1 MDGSVRRR
9 FTRLPGSSGGCW
21 LLMLTLTLP
30 LFLLGASLYGPA
42 PISLQDAWHILFAP
56 GAADACG
63 NTDVYQRIIWSLRMP
78 RALLA
83 AVAGAGL
90 ALAGTLLQ
98 SLTRNPLADPWVL
111 GISSGAGVGAVLVLV
126 LGVGGGLLSVS
137 GGAFIGAAGAFA
149 LVLLLG
155 GRALHAESSLFILA
169 GVAVTQLL
177 SALTSLI
184 TLWQADANTTR
195 GVMFWLLGSFSDAR
209 WPQVALIALLL
220 VVALLI
226 CWMKAGELDALAFG
240 GLTAASLGVAVV
252 PLKLLLYV
260 ITMALTAVI
269 VAFSG
274 AVGFIGLTVPHVA
287 RLLVGP
293 RHRLLLPA
301 SALCGA
307 LFAVAADTLARTL
320 FAPRELPVGVLTALL
335 GVPVFLALLYR
346 KINA

>member
-1 MDGSVRRR
+1 MDGSVRRGAR
-9 FTRLPGSSGGCW
+9 RSGDW
-21 LLMLTLTLP
+21 LCMLALALP
-30 LFLLGASLYGPA
+30 LFLLAASLYGPA
-42 PISLQDAWHILFAP
+42 PISLHDAWRILSAP
-56 GAADACG
+56 GAANAEDG
-63 NTDVYQRIIWSLRMP
+63 SEIYQRIIWSLRMP

-90 ALAGTLLQ
+90 ALAGTVLQ

-126 LGVGGGLLSVS
+126 LGLGGGLLSVS

-149 LVLLLG
+149 LVLLLA
-155 GRALHAESSLFILA
+155 GRSLNAESSLFILA

-184 TLWQADANTTR
+184 TLWQADANATR

-209 WPQVALIALLL
+209 WSQVGLCALLL
-220 VVALLI
+220 AAALAV

-240 GLTAASLGVAVV
+240 GLTAASLGVAVA
-252 PLKLLLYV
+252 PLKLLLYG

-320 FAPRELPVGVLTALL
+320 FEPRELPVGVLTALL

>member
-1 MDGSVRRR
+1 MIRRL
-9 FTRLPGSSGGCW
+9 LPGREAGW
-21 LLMLTLTLP
+21 LLLLAAALP
-30 LFLLGASLYGPA
+30 LALLGATLSGPA
-42 PISLQDAWHILFAP
+42 PIAWHDAWRIVF
-56 GAADACG
+56 GVSGSAATDAE
-63 NTDVYQRIIWSLRMP
+63 VYQRIIWSLRMP

-83 AVAGAGL
+83 A
-90 ALAGTLLQ
+90 LAGTVLQ

-111 GISSGAGVGAVLVLV
+111 GISSGAGVGAVTVLV
-126 LGVGGGLLSVS
+126 LGLGGGLLSVS
-137 GGAFIGAAGAFA
+137 GGAFIGALGAFA
-149 LVLLLG
+149 LVMLLA
-155 GRALHAESSLFILA
+155 GRSLQGESTLFILA

-184 TLWQADANTTR
+184 TLWQADANATR

-209 WPQVALIALLL
+209 WPQVGLCGLALAAALLL
-220 VVALLI
+220 
-226 CWMKAGELDALAFG
+226 CWLRAGELDALAFG
-240 GLTAASLGVAVV
+240 GVTAASLGVAVA

-260 ITMALTAVI
+260 VTTALTAAI

-287 RLLVGP
+287 RRLVGS

-335 GVPVFLALLYR
+335 GVPVFLLLLYR
-346 KINA
+346 KVNA

>member
-1 MDGSVRRR
+1 
-9 FTRLPGSSGGCW
+9 
-21 LLMLTLTLP
+21 MLALALA

-42 PISLQDAWHILFAP
+42 PISLHDAWRILSAP
-56 GAADACG
+56 GAANADG
-63 NTDVYQRIIWSLRMP
+63 GSEIYQRIIWSLRLP

-90 ALAGTLLQ
+90 ALAGTVLQ
-98 SLTRNPLADPWVL
+98 SLTRNPLADPWIL

-126 LGVGGGLLSVS
+126 LGLGGGLLSVS

-149 LVLLLG
+149 LVLLLA
-155 GRALHAESSLFILA
+155 GRSLNAESSLFILA

-184 TLWQADANTTR
+184 TLWQADANATR

-209 WPQVALIALLL
+209 WSQVGLCTLLL
-220 VVALLI
+220 AAALAI
-226 CWMKAGELDALAFG
+226 CWLKAGELDALAFG
-240 GLTAASLGVAVV
+240 GLTAASLGVAVA
-252 PLKLLLYV
+252 PLKLLLYG

-293 RHRLLLPA
+293 RHRVLLPA

-320 FAPRELPVGVLTALL
+320 FEPRELPVGVLTALL

>member
-1 MDGSVRRR
+1 MAGHL
-9 FTRLPGSSGGCW
+9 LPGRAGGR
-21 LLMLTLTLP
+21 LLLLALALP
-30 LFLLGASLYGPA
+30 LALLGASLCGPA
-42 PISLQDAWHILFAP
+42 PISLHDAWRMLIGPEPH
-56 GAADACG
+56 DAG
-63 NTDVYQRIIWSLRMP
+63 VYQRIMWSLRMP

-90 ALAGTLLQ
+90 ALAGTILQ

-126 LGVGGGLLSVS
+126 LGLGGGLLSIS
-137 GGAFIGAAGAFA
+137 GGAFLGAIGAFA
-149 LVLLLG
+149 LVMLLA
-155 GRALHAESSLFILA
+155 GRSLRAESTLFILA

-184 TLWQADANTTR
+184 TLWQADANATR

-209 WPQVALIALLL
+209 WPQVQLCALAAALWL
-220 VVALLI
+220 
-226 CWMKAGELDALAFG
+226 CWLRAGELDALALG
-240 GLTAASLGVAVV
+240 GLTAASLGVAVA

-260 ITMALTAVI
+260 ATTALTAAI

-346 KINA
+346 KVNA

>member
-1 MDGSVRRR
+1 MSRRL
-9 FTRLPGSSGGCW
+9 LPGREAGW
-21 LLMLTLTLP
+21 LLLLAAALP
-30 LFLLGASLYGPA
+30 LALLGATLSGPA
-42 PISLQDAWHILFAP
+42 PIAWRDAWRIVLGVSG
-56 GAADACG
+56 GAQTDAE
-63 NTDVYQRIIWSLRMP
+63 VYQRIIWSLRMP

-83 AVAGAGL
+83 A
-90 ALAGTLLQ
+90 
-98 SLTRNPLADPWVL
+98 LADPWVL
-111 GISSGAGVGAVLVLV
+111 GISSGAGVGAVTVLV
-126 LGVGGGLLSVS
+126 LGLGGGLLSVS
-137 GGAFIGAAGAFA
+137 GGAFIGALAAFA
-149 LVLLLG
+149 LVMLLA
-155 GRALHAESSLFILA
+155 GRSLQGESTLFILA

-184 TLWQADANTTR
+184 TLWQADANATR

-209 WPQVALIALLL
+209 WPQVGLCGLALAATLLL
-220 VVALLI
+220 
-226 CWMKAGELDALAFG
+226 CWLRAGELDALAFG
-240 GLTAASLGVAVV
+240 GVTAASLGVPVA

-260 ITMALTAVI
+260 ATTALTAAI

-287 RLLVGP
+287 RLLVGS

-335 GVPVFLALLYR
+335 GVPVFLLLLYR
-346 KINA
+346 KVNA

>member
-1 MDGSVRRR
+1 MIRRL
-9 FTRLPGSSGGCW
+9 LPGRETGW
-21 LLMLTLTLP
+21 LLLLAAALP
-30 LFLLGASLYGPA
+30 LALLGATLSGPA
-42 PISLQDAWHILFAP
+42 PIAWRDVFGVSG
-56 GAADACG
+56 GAATEAE
-63 NTDVYQRIIWSLRMP
+63 VYQRIIWSLRIP

-83 AVAGAGL
+83 ALAGAGL
-90 ALAGTLLQ
+90 ALAGTVLQ

-111 GISSGAGVGAVLVLV
+111 GISSGAGVGAVTVLV
-126 LGVGGGLLSVS
+126 LGLGGGLLSVS
-137 GGAFIGAAGAFA
+137 GGAFIGALGAFA
-149 LVLLLG
+149 LVMLLA
-155 GRALHAESSLFILA
+155 GRSLQGESTLFILA

-184 TLWQADANTTR
+184 TLWQADANATR

-209 WPQVALIALLL
+209 WPQVGLCGLALAAALLL
-220 VVALLI
+220 
-226 CWMKAGELDALAFG
+226 CWLRAGELDALAFG
-240 GLTAASLGVAVV
+240 GVTAASLGVAVA

-260 ITMALTAVI
+260 VTTALTAAI

-287 RLLVGP
+287 RRLVGS

-335 GVPVFLALLYR
+335 GVPVFLLLLYR
-346 KINA
+346 KVNA